1 MALAPVRQT
10 VARRR
15 WFVVFAVFA
24 AQFDPI
30 SGGPGRVLV
39 NHGPRTTDHGPR
51 TKASGSR
58 SGDRGSGIGD
68 RIALGGSWST
78 QGGSCTFEPWPAG
91 HGPACCTGLNRGQ
104 KKARTWRA

>member
-51 TKASGSR
+51 RADRGP
-58 SGDRGSGIGD
+58 GIAVRGSGIAVSGSPWVD
-68 RIALGGSWST
+68 RGRFGA
-78 QGGSCTFEPWPAG
+78 FEPCLVG
-91 HGPACCTGLNRGQ
+91 HPSLISLNNTLGIDYIP
-104 KKARTWRA
+104 